1 MREDRRTRVSLAAPQ
16 SAVGNVGGRAGGLNV
31 VGPFTET
38 ARECQELKPWK
49 DAGFDKEEVLQNR
62 REYIPARPHLHL
74 LWSMLGSCAPCRWS
88 EVLHE
93 SLVCA

>member
-38 ARECQELKPWK
+38 AR
-49 DAGFDKEEVLQNR
+49 GR
-62 REYIPARPHLHL
+62 RKAAVPRAEAMERCWI
-74 LWSMLGSCAPCRWS
+74 
-88 EVLHE
+88 
-93 SLVCA
+93 